1 MSFPYVFMTLRRL
14 KDAEK
19 GNDMP
24 IFTLI
29 IIGAAA
35 GFLAT
40 RLMRL
45 NTDVPTTVGIGVLG
59 ALLGGM
65 VLRFLVMI
73 TGWMAGFVGAILGAM
88 LLIWLWKTYISR

>member
-1 MSFPYVFMTLRRL
+1 
-14 KDAEK
+14 
-19 GNDMP
+19 MP

-88 LLIWLWKTYISR
+88 LLIWVWKTYISR

>member
-1 MSFPYVFMTLRRL
+1 
-14 KDAEK
+14 
-19 GNDMP
+19 MP
-24 IFTLI
+24 IVYLI

-45 NTDVPTTVGIGVLG
+45 NTDVPTTIVIGIAGAVIGGLVLRFLIVVTGWLAGLVGAVLG
-59 ALLGGM
+59 AL
-65 VLRFLVMI
+65 
-73 TGWMAGFVGAILGAM
+73 